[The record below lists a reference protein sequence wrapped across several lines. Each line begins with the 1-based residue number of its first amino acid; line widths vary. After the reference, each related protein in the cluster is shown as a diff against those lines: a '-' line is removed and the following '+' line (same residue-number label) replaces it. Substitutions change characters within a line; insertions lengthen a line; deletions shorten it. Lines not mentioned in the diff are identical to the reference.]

1 MNPTGLMRSGFAA
14 LAIISVT
21 SATAPILLSHSALAR
36 SVHEHGSHDKSKH
49 DSSRHGKER
58 DSRS

>member
-1 MNPTGLMRSGFAA
+1 MNTTRLIRSAFAA
-14 LAIISVT
+14 LAIIGAT

-36 SVHEHGSHDKSKH
+36 SAHEHGSYDKSKH
-49 DSSRHGKER
+49 DSSRDGKER